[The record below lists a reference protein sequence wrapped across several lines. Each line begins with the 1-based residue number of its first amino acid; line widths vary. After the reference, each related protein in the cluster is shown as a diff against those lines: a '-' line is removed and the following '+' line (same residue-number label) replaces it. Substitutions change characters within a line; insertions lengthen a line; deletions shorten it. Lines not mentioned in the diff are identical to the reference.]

1 MTRRSF
7 FIAFVLSITIWIL
20 TSPARSASIVVESLE
35 SAIADSD
42 LVVHGKLVDIKRV
55 RDKNKVIWSTVNI
68 EVIETIKGDKVDK
81 LTFIAAHDN
90 EPASNKVGDLVDMH
104 IDAIICLVKS
114 DRYKDKGED
123 YGTVPWAL
131 RLPQFEI
138 DNSVI
143 DLTGKTGKLIV
154 TMDARLLTGKDE
166 ILKASKDAV
175 TAIPAG
181 KAPTQ
186 ARFRAP
192 ASTELVRKLA
202 GGDAVWIFAPV
213 VPKLEEQAKEWL
225 KSKDITYRVEGV
237 RILHSFKSDANT
249 AMLKS
254 LLADS
259 QSTSDGKTK
268 QYPVRGAAYDVLKQ
282 WRVEVMR
289 PVLEEADG
297 K

>member
-7 FIAFVLSITIWIL
+7 FIAFVLSITLWIL

-35 SAIADSD
+35 AAIADSD
-42 LVVHGKLVDIKRV
+42 LVVVGKLADIKRV
-55 RDKNKVIWSTVNI
+55 RDKNKVIWSTVTV
-68 EVIETIKGDKVDK
+68 EVADVIKGEKPEK

-90 EPASNKVGDLVDMH
+90 EPASNKLGDLVDMH

-114 DRYKDKGED
+114 DRYKSKGED

-131 RLPQFEI
+131 RIPQFEI
-138 DNSVI
+138 DQTVI
-143 DLTGKTGKLIV
+143 DLTGKTGGLVV
-154 TMDARLLTGKDE
+154 TMDARLLTARDD
-166 ILKASKDAV
+166 ILKAAKAAV
-175 TAIPAG
+175 AMVPAG
-181 KAPTQ
+181 KPVTL

-192 ASTELVRKLA
+192 ASTELVSKLA
-202 GGDAVWIFAPV
+202 GGDAVWIFAPI

-225 KSKDITYRVEGV
+225 KSKDITYRVEGT
-237 RILHSFKSDANT
+237 RILNFFKSDANT
-249 AMLKS
+249 AILKS
-254 LLADS
+254 LLEDK

-289 PVLEEADG
+289 PLLEEAVE